1 MEGQIIPQSHLY
13 CVFLLRP
20 YQEQTAG
27 TECYY

>member
-1 MEGQIIPQSHLY
+1 MEGQIPQSHLY

-27 TECYY
+27 TECY